1 MISILPA
8 VPMNEPVLVPD
19 IETSSDARDVETVR
33 MLDRR
38 LVCIVFHHRRVEDA
52 LAVIDEMYA
61 VSGHQGPEVI
71 FRSASRRISA
81 ASELYASLLTS
92 SPTLCQKAALSRSPC
107 RAQLRARVAM
117 SLTASSP
124 YWRSITRAISRASS
138 SSMRRL

>member
-1 MISILPA
+1 
-8 VPMNEPVLVPD
+8 MNEPVLVPD

-92 SPTLCQKAALSRSPC
+92 SPTLCQKAALSRSC

-117 SLTASSP
+117 SLTASSL
-124 YWRSITRAISRASS
+124 YWRSITRAISRTSS